1 MAEIRS
7 TLDMVMERAAIMAA
21 RAGDVPADQATE
33 QRGMRL
39 VAGFLEGKHAA
50 LIPLL
55 EKEVSADQNAVK
67 RGMAKALLRNIVI
80 PRDEQL
86 MESSLAAIA
95 GLLEIT
101 ESGGDDAEALC
112 LELKQLLEQYSQH
125 REQMKQQL
133 EEAIRNQLVQQA
145 MEQTGESPDPATIDP
160 SRHPQY
166 QKEWTQA
173 QTNLNDQYSQA
184 FDQRKDVLLQGF
196 SS

>member
-7 TLDMVMERAAIMAA
+7 TLDMVMERAARMAA
-21 RAGDVPADQATE
+21 RAEDTSDDQVTE

-39 VAGFLEGKHAA
+39 VAEYLKGGHSQLM
-50 LIPLL
+50 PLL
-55 EKEVSADQNAVK
+55 EKESPADQAAVR

-86 MESSLAAIA
+86 MESSLAAIS
-95 GLLEIT
+95 GLLEMT
-101 ESGGDDAEALC
+101 ESGGEAETLC

-133 EEAIRNQLVQQA
+133 EEAIRNQLAQQM
-145 MEQTGESPDPATIDP
+145 MEQTGENPDPATLDP

-166 QKEWTQA
+166 QKELTQA
-173 QTNLNDQYSQA
+173 QVNLNDQYGQA
-184 FDQRKDVLLQGF
+184 FDQRKEILLQGF
-196 SS
+196 GS